1 MKSSHDT
8 IIQNLWDTVKAVLKG
23 KLIAMQTYLKAEE
36 KVQINNQNL
45 HLNQLEREEQMK
57 PKLVEGKKS

>member
-1 MKSSHDT
+1 MGH
-8 IIQNLWDTVKAVLKG
+8 ITVKAVLKRNF
-23 KLIAMQTYLKAEE
+23 IAMQTYLKTEE